1 MIKNYLNLIRFYSPA
16 GWLLLYANC
25 ILGLLVGGYFGG
37 DLKPLF
43 FLQFMLGAFFAR
55 SAGCVINDVLDRNFD
70 AKVERTK
77 MRPLASGVLTLKQA
91 FLCLLLMLLGGLA
104 VLLTLPFR
112 VAIICIISLL
122 FIFTYPLF
130 KRFTH
135 FPQFFLGLTYGIAFL
150 AGFFAV
156 CEHFVWQ
163 IIPLYLALM
172 LWTVI
177 FDTIYAM
184 QDAKD
189 DVKIGLKSTAVLFG
203 EKYKQILY
211 IISTIY
217 LLLVLI
223 FWHFSGLK
231 WVIFPILSFT
241 LISVLI
247 KKSSRETFFKM
258 FKLNFFATIILSLGI
273 LFNLL

>member
-1 MIKNYLNLIRFYSPA
+1 MRNYLNLIRFFSPA
-16 GWLLLYANC
+16 GWLLLYSNC
-25 ILGLLVGGYFGG
+25 ILGVLVGAYFGG
-37 DLKPLF
+37 SLKPLL

-55 SAGCVINDVLDRNFD
+55 SAGCVINDILDRDFD

-77 MRPLASGVLTLKQA
+77 NRPLANGSLTVRQA
-91 FLCLLLMLLGGLA
+91 VLCLILMLLCGLL

-112 VAIICIISLL
+112 VILICLASAVL
-122 FIFTYPLF
+122 IFTYPLF

-135 FPQFFLGLTYGIAFL
+135 FPQVFLGITYSVAFI

-156 CEHFVWQ
+156 YRHFMWQ
-163 IIPLYLALM
+163 IIPLYIALVV
-172 LWTVI
+172 WTVI

-189 DVKIGLKSTAVLFG
+189 DVKIGVKSTAVFFG
-203 EKYKQILY
+203 EKYKRALHFCNA
-211 IISTIY
+211 IY
-217 LLLVLI
+217 LLLLLV

-231 WVIFPILSFT
+231 MVIFPVISFVF
-241 LISVLI
+241 LAILI
-247 KKSSRETFFKM
+247 KKSNKETFFKM
-258 FKLNFFATIILSLGI
+258 FKLNFFATIILCIGI